1 MLEILSFVAVG
12 VFTGLSAGLLGVG
25 GGIISVP
32 AMIILLPLFGV
43 SDNIIVHVAI
53 ATSLSLIIP
62 TALISAYSHH
72 LRQAIN
78 WHYVLRLTP
87 GLMIGSLGGVYIALM
102 FDRVFLQLMFAVFLM
117 IIAIYMSI
125 SNLVKSNSTTRSA
138 FFIPGVFI
146 GGISSMMGVGGGTM
160 VVPFFIRNG
169 LPLKKAIASSSAC
182 GLPIAF
188 TGSVMF
194 YIFPNNYF
202 FGDYHSLIYMPAFMG
217 IFVGAI
223 IFAPVGAKLTQ
234 IINTSL
240 LKKIF
245 VLIIFLTAVK
255 LMFV

>member
-1 MLEILSFVAVG
+1 MLEILSFVGVG

-43 SDNIIVHVAI
+43 SDNTTVHVAI

-62 TALISAYSHH
+62 TALVSTYSHH
-72 LRQAIN
+72 LQQTIDWR
-78 WHYVLRLTP
+78 YVLRLTP
-87 GLMIGSLGGVYIALM
+87 GLVMGSVGGVYIALM
-102 FDRVFLQLMFAVFLM
+102 FDRAILQFVFAVFLL

-125 SNLVKSNSTTRSA
+125 GNLVKSNDTSRLT
-138 FFIPGVFI
+138 FFIPSVFI

-169 LPLKKAIASSSAC
+169 LTLKKAIASSSAC
-182 GLPIAF
+182 GLPIAL

-194 YIFPNNYF
+194 YIFSDSYLLEGN
-202 FGDYHSLIYMPAFMG
+202 HSLIYLPAFMG

-223 IFAPVGAKLTQ
+223 IFAPIGAKLTQ
-234 IINTSL
+234 TINTSL
-240 LKKIF
+240 LKNIF